1 MGPILPIAT
10 VNATEKFNKTQK
22 NILSLLRENKYATYD
37 EIAKGN
43 TWGLER
49 CVTMSSVIICMVVPI
64 LIYVELIYTIVK

>member
-22 NILSLLRENKYATYD
+22 NILSLLREK
-37 EIAKGN
+37 N

-49 CVTMSSVIICMVVPI
+49 CVTQQITTNFVAQN
-64 LIYVELIYTIVK
+64 